1 VIKQIK
7 FKAALKNC
15 FEAIKNIRL
24 IEEDGLIRLNLRSKF
39 LAWHSIIQRTS
50 DLRIRYDFLN
60 EKTNN
65 IVVSNTF
72 KYWYQEYY
80 YHMLERRVSLPFASK
95 LMVKKAFK

>member
-1 VIKQIK
+1 MIKQIK

-39 LAWHSIIQRTS
+39 LAWLSIIQRTS

-65 IVVSNTF
+65 IVVSNSF

-80 YHMLERRVSLPFASK
+80 YHTLERRVSLPFASK
-95 LMVKKAFK
+95 LVVKKAFK